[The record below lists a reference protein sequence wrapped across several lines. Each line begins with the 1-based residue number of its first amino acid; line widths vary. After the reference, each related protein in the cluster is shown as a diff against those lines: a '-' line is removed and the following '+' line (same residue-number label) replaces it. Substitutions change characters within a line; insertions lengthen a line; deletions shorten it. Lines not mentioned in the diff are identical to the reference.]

1 MSRHAAFALA
11 LMLAIAAGV
20 SSDVSAQTCTIPVAN
35 AANPGCGDAYRGM
48 VLYGQVP
55 APGIPYTWSCNQCHS
70 DNPLTDTINKPAPA
84 PSLILAAPRNPVYIQ
99 DMMYKQSEAKPI
111 ILAMESCC
119 LSDRPP
125 DNVMGDLGDLA
136 EFLYTCRM
144 GIAPCV
150 TGGGGGGGGGGGST
164 PGELQGSGS
173 MAFGSKVV
181 GSTNAALTLTLTN
194 IGSGTV
200 HISSVTNSN
209 AADFTI
215 TSNTCASLSQTASCG
230 ITVTFH
236 PTAAGARSAS
246 VTVTSD
252 GLYSTQSFTFAGTG
266 IVGAASYQGMWWN
279 PSEDGWGINLEHQGD
294 IIFATWFTYDLTGKA
309 WWLVMIANAGA
320 GNTYAGKIYKT
331 TGSSY
336 LASTFSKGD
345 PKEVGAGVLTFA
357 DSGHATFEYTVN
369 GIPQT
374 KPIVPQQFGTLP
386 TCVYSAAAN
395 LADTTNYQGLW
406 WNSNEDGWGI
416 NFAHQGAI
424 IFASWFTFDV
434 DTSPLWLVSIM
445 KKGAT
450 GETFSGDLLRMT
462 ATPFNATPFK
472 KNDPTTVGKA
482 TLAFSNGN
490 SVTFQYTIGSNGT
503 ITKHLTHEALR
514 PGGTVCN

>member
-1 MSRHAAFALA
+1 MSRLAGFALA
-11 LMLAIAAGV
+11 LLLAIAAGM
-20 SSDVSAQTCTIPVAN
+20 SAEASAQVQKCTTAVAN
-35 AANPGCGDAYRGM
+35 PANPGCGDAYRGM

-55 APGIPYTWSCNQCHS
+55 APGIPYTWACNQCHS
-70 DNPLTDTINKPAPA
+70 NNPLTDTINTPAPA
-84 PSLILAAPRNPVYIQ
+84 PSLIRAAPRDPGYIQ
-99 DMMYKQSEAKPI
+99 YMMYKQPEAAPI
-111 ILAMESCC
+111 IAAMEGCC
-119 LSDRPP
+119 IADRPP

-136 EFLYTCRM
+136 EFLYTCKI

-150 TGGGGGGGGGGGST
+150 TGGGGGGTT

-173 MAFGSKVV
+173 MAFGSKAV
-181 GSTNAALTLTLTN
+181 GSTSTLTLTLTN

-200 HISSVTNSN
+200 NISGVTNSN

-215 TSNTCASLSQTASCG
+215 ASNTCTSLSQTATCS

-236 PTAAGARSAS
+236 PSAAGARSAA

-252 GLYSTQSFTFAGTG
+252 GLYSPQNFTFTGTG
-266 IVGAASYQGMWWN
+266 VVGAANHEGMWWN

-294 IIFATWFTYDLTGKA
+294 IIFSTWFTYDLAGKA

-320 GNTYAGKIYKT
+320 GNTYAGKIYTT

-336 LASTFSKGD
+336 LASTFSKGV
-345 PKEVGAGVLTFA
+345 PQEVGVGVLTFA
-357 DSGHATFEYTVN
+357 DSGHATFDYTVN
-369 GIPQT
+369 GGPPQT
-374 KPIVPQQFGTLP
+374 KSIVPQQFGTLP
-386 TCVYSAAAN
+386 TCIYSATAN
-395 LADTTNYQGLW
+395 LAGTTNYQGLW

-434 DTSPLWLVSIM
+434 DGSPLWLVSIM
-445 KKGAT
+445 QKGM

-472 KNDPTTVGKA
+472 KNDPTKVGTA
-482 TLAFSNGN
+482 TLAFANGN
-490 SVTFQYTIGSNGT
+490 SATFQYTIGSNGT
-503 ITKHLTHEALR
+503 ITKQLTHEALA